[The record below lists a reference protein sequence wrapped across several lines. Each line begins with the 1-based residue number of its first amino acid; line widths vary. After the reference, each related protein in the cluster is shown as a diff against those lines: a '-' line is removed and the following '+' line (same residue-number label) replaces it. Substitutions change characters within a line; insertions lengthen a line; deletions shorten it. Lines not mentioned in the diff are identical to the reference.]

1 MPPGTMTKTWAVGAA
16 LMLVAS
22 PATARDIAIRVDA
35 RSAPWRVGVNP
46 KMPFG
51 RNDGKGPAIVMGM
64 RLISGTKV
72 RFEATGETRTV
83 ANGEAF
89 GPSGQAA
96 YVTDANTGSSG
107 RFFPS
112 RYIAAAQ
119 YPVRL
124 NQLVGAFINAD
135 GVVVGAPFAIGVS
148 AQVDIPEGAAAIALG
163 INDDIFADN
172 SGALDVVVSYV
183 EGSVTVEPSN

>member
-1 MPPGTMTKTWAVGAA
+1 MTGAVGAA
-16 LMLVAS
+16 LILVSS
-22 PATARDIAIRVDA
+22 PAVARDVTVRVDA

-72 RFEATGETRTV
+72 RFKATGETRTV
-83 ANGEAF
+83 ADGESF
-89 GPSGQAA
+89 GPSGQDA

-112 RYIAAAQ
+112 RYIPAAQ
-119 YPVRL
+119 YPVKL

-135 GVVVGAPFAIGVS
+135 GVIVGAPFAVGIG
-148 AQVDIPEGAAAIALG
+148 AQVEVPEGTAAIALG
-163 INDDIFADN
+163 LNDDIFADN
-172 SGALDVVVSYV
+172 SGALDVVVSYA
-183 EGSVTVEPSN
+183 EGSVSVEQ